1 MDLGLLKRILLDFKE
16 GKTSL
21 DECIEKLKDLPFED
35 IKYACI
41 DHHRSIRKGIPE
53 VIFGLQKDPEE
64 IISIMESMI
73 QKEENVLVTKLSE
86 DKATVIK
93 KRFPD
98 SNYYKKAKLLTLIKR
113 PIERKGKG
121 KILIISAG
129 TSDIPIAEEAYI
141 SAKFLGNDVEK
152 IYDVGVAGIHRVFA
166 YMDKI
171 KQARVIIVIAGME
184 GALPSVISGLVEK
197 PVIAVPTSVGYG
209 TSFSGITPLLSML
222 NSCSPGVLVVNID
235 NGFGAAY
242 AATLINRM

>member
-209 TSFSGITPLLSML
+209 TSFSGIAPLLSML